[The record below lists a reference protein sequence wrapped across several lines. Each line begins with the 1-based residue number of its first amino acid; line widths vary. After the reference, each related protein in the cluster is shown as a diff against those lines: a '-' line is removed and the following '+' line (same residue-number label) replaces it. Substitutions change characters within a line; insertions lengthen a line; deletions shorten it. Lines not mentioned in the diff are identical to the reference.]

1 MEGVPSQAK
10 NPAQPATPDPLAKS
24 LQPDLPAQTKVS
36 PTTMTPP
43 LTAPLGSHL
52 SFSLSATAR
61 PNPETRTEQQL
72 QENRPQENRPP
83 DAKPLGDT
91 AAQPPLAAQASPSS
105 PSDPTAKPAQTDPS
119 PGLSASVG
127 TSASADSPGGESAPP
142 VAKFPELAVTD
153 VQALSQATS
162 PPTAKTDGAEPPV
175 DPRQMVIWQNEQ
187 GKINLHLPAE
197 ISGGLTLHE
206 LWLQVQLRLNA
217 GERFWQPHTPVELH
231 AGRRLLDQRQLQTLA
246 ELLSQAQLSLKRIR
260 TLRRQTAIAAATA
273 GYAVEQEP
281 TVAPLALGGPSS
293 TLPCADPLYLETT
306 LRSGTEIAHP
316 GSVIVVGD
324 LNPGSSIVADG
335 DILVWG
341 RLRGIVHAG
350 ARGNQRCRIMALQ
363 MEATQLRIGEHIAR
377 TPKPP
382 AEYYPEVAY
391 VTPEGIR
398 LARANLKKID

>member
-24 LQPDLPAQTKVS
+24 LQPDLPAPTKAS

-72 QENRPQENRPP
+72 QENKLQENRLQENKSQENKPTE
-83 DAKPLGDT
+83 AKPLGDT
-91 AAQPPLAAQASPSS
+91 VPQ
-105 PSDPTAKPAQTDPS
+105 PAQTAPS
-119 PGLSASVG
+119 PNVSVS
-127 TSASADSPGGESAPP
+127 TSANSPGGESVPP

-162 PPTAKTDGAEPPV
+162 PPAAKADGAEPPV

-246 ELLSQAQLSLKRIR
+246 ELLSQAQLSLKRVR

-363 MEATQLRIGEHIAR
+363 MEATQLRIAEHIAR